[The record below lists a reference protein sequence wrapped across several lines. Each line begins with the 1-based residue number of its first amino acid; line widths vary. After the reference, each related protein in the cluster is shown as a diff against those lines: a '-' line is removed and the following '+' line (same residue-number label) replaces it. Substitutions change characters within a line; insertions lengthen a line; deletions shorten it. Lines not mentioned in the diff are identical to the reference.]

1 VLQTAALFDSNGN
14 LTTLGN
20 QYKTY

>member
-1 VLQTAALFDSNGN
+1 VLQTAALFDTSGN
-14 LTTLGN
+14 LTTLGQ